1 MRIRYVHVLIVSG
14 GFAVFAA
21 WRRLSLFF
29 AVLFFAGCGTAV
41 REDRTIPFATDGN
54 QVAFQHG
61 RDGIFVAE
69 TEGAEPT
76 KIFQPDADVI
86 ALSPPLW
93 SPIDKRLIFTTATSA
108 DKEDKNREGLPAEPE
123 PEGSLHVPRTT
134 LYTCWMRS
142 EGKAGQAQNVL
153 LFTARCGHPGY
164 VAANLAVR
172 WHPDGQHILYIKQ
185 DDNGQHG
192 LYEFDLQTTASHPV
206 FPHSGCDLIFDWT
219 PDQTHLACMVSDT
232 FQGSTTA
239 GLWIGKPGAEDWWH
253 VPDSGNLLGLGLQEL
268 RAARPVW
275 SQDSNHF
282 AFVTTSLDSE
292 KQKISYRLHLGEREE
307 RTIATIANS
316 DEPIR
321 DMHWHPDGSRLG
333 LLRGGDTGAFSL
345 VDPVAK
351 SERAIAAE
359 AFYRFA
365 GWDATGEY
373 LAFVASQPLPH
384 DPAKSWAFLLLPDV
398 QARNRVLIASNAD
411 PAQTRVLLSGLQVTF
426 PHWSPTEAKLSMWAT
441 FRPAYRSWL
450 SYLLDLGGDT
460 QDPLRGLTLR
470 PGDPA
475 LVLDPSTGQR
485 SWKAVNA
492 REKTQVGHYHLL
504 HREYAQAWSW
514 YEQAAAGAPNR
525 QDRSPR
531 QFVQHFVQGGDSL
544 FFQAFCLD
552 KLGRAEEARSKRL
565 QFEETFLPEL
575 FPAPKAPAPNQPAPF
590 GGADIQPTPE
600 QLRHWRDLY
609 VAEVFLSLDA
619 VKEGERDFRDALRDA
634 VNDADR
640 LSKALVLT
648 QFLLLRDKHPEY
660 AELATD
666 TVLPLLLRA
675 WKPRSQSSPPQ
686 QQSNLILAYSDGL
699 SLLPLFAPKF
709 LAGLSEHQVRS
720 LVPRWQKLR
729 SSADDEVKRLGID
742 LFLAAAGDR
751 LGQYDEKQAADHRIA
766 VNPARQEILGD
777 KGVAELIQ
785 AVRTAPQAF
794 VQRRN

>member
-1 MRIRYVHVLIVSG
+1 M
-14 GFAVFAA
+14 
-21 WRRLSLFF
+21 
-29 AVLFFAGCGTAV
+29 
-41 REDRTIPFATDGN
+41 
-54 QVAFQHG
+54 
-61 RDGIFVAE
+61 
-69 TEGAEPT
+69 
-76 KIFQPDADVI
+76 
-86 ALSPPLW
+86 
-93 SPIDKRLIFTTATSA
+93 DKRLIFMTAKSA

-123 PEGSLHVPRTT
+123 PEGSLHAARPT

-142 EGKAGQAQNVL
+142 EEKAGQAQNVP

-172 WHPDGQHILYIKQ
+172 WHPDGQHVLYIKQ

-192 LYEFDLQTTASHPV
+192 LYEFDLQTAASHPV
-206 FPHSGCDLIFDWT
+206 SPHSGRDLIFDWT
-219 PDQTHLACMVSDT
+219 PDQTHLFCIVSDS
-232 FQGSTTA
+232 FRGSTTT
-239 GLWIGKPGAEDWWH
+239 GLWIGKPGAKDWWH

-282 AFVTTSLDSE
+282 AFVSTNLDSE
-292 KQKISYRLHLGEREE
+292 QQRFSYQLHLGEREK
-307 RTIATIANS
+307 RTLATMASS

-321 DMHWHPDGSRLG
+321 DMYWHPDGSRLG
-333 LLRGGDTGAFSL
+333 LLRGGETGVFCL

-351 SERAIAAE
+351 TERAIGAE
-359 AFYRFA
+359 RFCRFA

-373 LAFVASQPLPH
+373 LAFVAYQPLPH

-398 QARNRVLIASNAD
+398 HARNRVLIASNAD
-411 PAQTRVLLSGLQVTF
+411 PAQTKSVFSGLRVTF

-450 SYLLDLGGDT
+450 SYLLDLGGDD

-475 LVLDPSTGQR
+475 LILNPATGQR

-504 HREYAQAWSW
+504 HHEYAQAWSW
-514 YEQAAAGAPNR
+514 YEQAAAPPPLSPPNVGGDKGGE
-525 QDRSPR
+525 DRSPR
-531 QFVQHFVQGGDSL
+531 QFVQRFVQGSDSL

-552 KLGRAEEARSKRL
+552 KLGRAEEARSKRRH
-565 QFEETFLPEL
+565 FEETFLPEL
-575 FPAPKAPAPNQPAPF
+575 PPAPKAPTPNQPAPF
-590 GGADIQPTPE
+590 GAADIQPTPE

-619 VKEGERDFRDALRDA
+619 VKEGERYFRDGLRDA
-634 VNDADR
+634 ANDAER

-648 QFLLLRDKHPEY
+648 QFLLLRDKHQEY

-675 WKPRSQSSPPQ
+675 WKPRSQASPPQ
-686 QQSNLILAYSDGL
+686 QQANLILAYSDGL
-699 SLLPLFAPKF
+699 SLLPLFAPMF
-709 LAGLSEHQVRS
+709 LAGLSEQQVRS

-729 SSADDEVKRLGID
+729 SSADDDVKRLGID
-742 LFLAAAGDR
+742 LFLAAAANR
-751 LGQYDEKQAADHRIA
+751 LGQHDEKQAADHRIA
-766 VNPARQEILGD
+766 INPARQEILGD
-777 KGVAELIQ
+777 KGVAELIG

-794 VQRRN
+794 AQRHN